1 MLNHS
6 REEPSGAPKTDQWYV
21 LVLCSSDEFKSS
33 SIDKKRSET
42 LHKKKENRASVEF
55 QNNLRSHLKV
65 VLFFS
70 GERFR
75 LERLHRA
82 VKQLQNLRTC
92 GESAAASSQSA
103 LHVEQHR
110 LSPVGR
116 PAKSPQV
123 NTSLLPDVPVEVER
137 LGTGKLENSVYTST
151 LPFLSLYLLYIS
163 GFLVSYKKRKK
174 PGVAVALED
183 ELNSV

>member
-1 MLNHS
+1 ML
-6 REEPSGAPKTDQWYV
+6 RWYV
-21 LVLCSSDEFKSS
+21 YVDKFKSS

-42 LHKKKENRASVEF
+42 LHKKKKNRASVEF

-82 VKQLQNLRTC
+82 VKQLQHLRTS

-110 LSPVGR
+110 LSAVGR

-123 NTSLLPDVPVEVER
+123 NTSLLQDVPVRWFPILFLKFHSRCDLDILDVVQVMLCNNLQVEVER
-137 LGTGKLENSVYTST
+137 LGTGKLENS
-151 LPFLSLYLLYIS
+151 
-163 GFLVSYKKRKK
+163 G
-174 PGVAVALED
+174 
-183 ELNSV
+183 